1 MECLLDNCHQIIHL
15 HELTKHLQGTPH
27 NKTRGDEINC
37 FVTTCDKSYTTVKS
51 LTKHMQIHHSDL
63 FLLLIDG
70 DKQADDNARASD
82 NDHGWYF
89 TS

>member
-1 MECLLDNCHQIIHL
+1 MECLLDNCRQIIQL
-15 HELTKHLQGTPH
+15 HELTKHLQGPLH

-51 LTKHMQIHHSDL
+51 LTKHMQSHHSDR
-63 FLLLIDG
+63 FLLPILDH
-70 DKQADDNARASD
+70 KRALD

-89 TS
+89 IF